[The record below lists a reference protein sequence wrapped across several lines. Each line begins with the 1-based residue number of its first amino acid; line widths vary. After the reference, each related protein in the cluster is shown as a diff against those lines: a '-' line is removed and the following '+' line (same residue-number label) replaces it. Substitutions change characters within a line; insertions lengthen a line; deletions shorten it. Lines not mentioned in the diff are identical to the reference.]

1 MQVPSAYYSQAMPKN
16 AQQEPRNRQEGS
28 SNGNNRNRIFKRED
42 RTQAAGRRPEPE
54 QAGRFIGVRP
64 ANPRAAQHICLNQ
77 QCTGAGTAPPRYGS
91 HGRIGQLRDN

>member
-42 RTQAAGRRPEPE
+42 RTQAAILALTEN
-54 QAGRFIGVRP
+54 IV
-64 ANPRAAQHICLNQ
+64 
-77 QCTGAGTAPPRYGS
+77 
-91 HGRIGQLRDN
+91 